1 MARKI
6 RTVTVVCAITAA
18 LLLLAYAV
26 FCVFFD
32 QAVFVRKDTFYA
44 ARTGEKIV
52 ALTFDDGPSPLWTP
66 QILARLKEAGVKA
79 TFFMLGEH
87 VEKYP
92 DIARMVADQGHE
104 VENHTYSHHVLIYYT
119 MEELENEIKKAE
131 QAIRETTGVTTR
143 YFRPPKAWLTEAEK
157 NKIRELGYETV
168 LWSLNSKDWVTFDD
182 KYIVRYLVKHI
193 RPGDIILFHDSGG
206 VFSTEGGSRRE
217 TVLSVSLLI
226 RKLQER
232 GYRFVTVRELLEA
245 QKRYEARIPR

>member
-1 MARKI
+1 MVKRI
-6 RTVTVVCAITAA
+6 RTLTILGAA
-18 LLLLAYAV
+18 FAAFLFLVYAV

-32 QAVFVRKDTFYA
+32 QAVFLRKDTFYA

-66 QILARLKEAGVKA
+66 QILAGLKDAGVKA

-92 DIARMVADQGHE
+92 DVARMVADQGHE

-119 MEELENEIKKAE
+119 MEELENEIHKAE
-131 QAIRETTGVTTR
+131 QVIREVTGVTTR

-157 NKIRELGYETV
+157 SKIKELGYETV

-193 RPGDIILFHDSGG
+193 RAGDIILFHDSGG
-206 VFSTEGGSRRE
+206 VFSTEGGSRHE

-226 RKLQER
+226 RKLRER

-245 QKRYEARIPR
+245 QKNYETRAPR